1 MIKVKNTLVLM
12 VCIFLSAS
20 CAGLTEHDK
29 YVFGYYERHEANFN
43 QCTKNAKSD
52 ATYVACFFEQEK
64 AYREAPESYLK
75 NGFIKYSKKLKE
87 LHLKFFTKK
96 ISYDDFSRQYD
107 LIIKDRNAEL
117 LSAAEGERSRRDADF
132 LRRLGNAAQAYNES
146 MRQQQGDTIRCKSQA
161 DGIGGVSTVCN

>member
-1 MIKVKNTLVLM
+1 MKIFYKLALV
-12 VCIFLSAS
+12 IQISFLLS
-20 CAGLTEHDK
+20 CAAPTEHDR

-75 NGFIKYSKKLKE
+75 NGFIKYAKKLKE

-132 LRRLGNAAQAYNES
+132 LRRLGNADQAYNES
-146 MRQQQGDTIRCKSQA
+146 LRQQQGGTIRCKSQS
-161 DGIGGVSTVCN
+161 DGIGGISTVCN